1 LSLKFD
7 FGCPLPISVNAIAIH
22 STVGH
27 PNPSEAWVMRSPTW
41 AKAKMRASL
50 KRIDLATMKI
60 DLPLFDGLLRLEPE
74 IKQFLPGQDFDWLD
88 AIGIRLE
95 NLANLKNGGYYCTP
109 TNTLAFASTGM
120 DGEHFSFLLCND
132 EITPDS
138 PVILTA
144 PCSYDG
150 LLNAV
155 VAKDFRT
162 FLCLGL
168 RYGYF
173 ALGEIAYNPKEA
185 IQIYTNAH
193 WQPTEKHHCSIYRPK
208 EQHQK
213 IQTFIARALDLQ
225 PYVYKAEEFTTLQDR
240 FMPLLSMSDEYYE
253 LCGD

>member
-1 LSLKFD
+1 
-7 FGCPLPISVNAIAIH
+7 
-22 STVGH
+22 
-27 PNPSEAWVMRSPTW
+27 MRS
-41 AKAKMRASL
+41 SL

-74 IKQFLPGQDFDWLD
+74 IQQFLPGQDFDWLD

-109 TNTLAFASTGM
+109 TNTLEFASTGI
-120 DGEHFSFLLCND
+120 DGEHFSFLRCND

-150 LLNAV
+150 TLNAV

-173 ALGEIAYNPKEA
+173 ALAEFAYNPKEA
-185 IQIYTNAH
+185 IQIYTNAL
-193 WQPTEKHHCSIYRPK
+193 WQPTEEHHYSIYSPK
-208 EQHQK
+208 EQQ
-213 IQTFIARALDLQ
+213 QRVLAFIACALDLQ
-225 PYVYKAEEFTTLQDR
+225 PYIYTADEFNALQDR
-240 FMPLLSMSDEYYE
+240 FMPFLSMSDEYYE
-253 LCGD
+253 LCED

>member
-1 LSLKFD
+1 
-7 FGCPLPISVNAIAIH
+7 
-22 STVGH
+22 
-27 PNPSEAWVMRSPTW
+27 MRSP
-41 AKAKMRASL
+41 L

-60 DLPLFDGLLRLEPE
+60 DLPLFDDLLQLEPE

-95 NLANLKNGGYYCTP
+95 NLTNLKNGGYYCTP
-109 TNTLAFASTGM
+109 TNTLAFASTGT

-132 EITPDS
+132 EITSES
-138 PVILTA
+138 PVILTL
-144 PCSYDG
+144 PCNYDG
-150 LLNAV
+150 TLNAV

-173 ALGEIAYNPKEA
+173 ALGEFACNPKEA

-193 WQPTEKHHCSIYRPK
+193 WQAIAEHHCSIYRPK
-208 EQHQK
+208 EQQQK
-213 IQTFIARALDLQ
+213 ILAFIAHSLNLP
-225 PYVYKAEEFTTLQDR
+225 PYIYTVDEFTALQNR
-240 FMPLLSMSDEYYE
+240 CMPLLIMSDEYYE